1 MMSTIYEGRR
11 PWRFASLLVMAL
23 MLLLP
28 TVSCAAQKGAIDKE
42 EFRAV
47 LREVLAED
55 PDIILEVLK
64 ERSEDVLDIAQQGN
78 ALRKRKA
85 MVAQWRQDTQTP
97 KKPDLKQR
105 AFRGGQKAPVT
116 IVSYSDF
123 TCPYCRQAEYVIVQI
138 LKKYGANV
146 RVTFKPLPKDTPE
159 SQAAAKLSTA
169 AFMLDPQKGWKVF
182 DALFDG
188 IADFEHNQDA
198 FVKRLCADTGLDQ
211 KALAAKAES
220 EAVQS
225 RLDADRE
232 EADGLGISGTPY
244 FLVNDLLIRGAVSRE
259 LFEEAVEMA
268 LDLKKK
274 K

>member
-1 MMSTIYEGRR
+1 MLIDHSGKR
-11 PWRFASLLVMAL
+11 PWRFVSLLILAFT
-23 MLLLP
+23 LLLP
-28 TVSCAAQKGAIDKE
+28 TVSCAAQKGGINKE
-42 EFRAV
+42 EFRTV

-85 MVAQWRQDTQTP
+85 MIAQWRQDAQNP
-97 KKPDLKQR
+97 KKTDLKQR

-116 IVSYSDF
+116 IISYSDF
-123 TCPYCRQAEYVIVQI
+123 TCPYCRQAEYVIVQV

-159 SQAAAKLSTA
+159 SQAAAKLSVA

-188 IADFEHNQDA
+188 IDAFEQDQEA
-198 FVKRLCADTGLDQ
+198 FVKKLCADVGLDQ
-211 KALAAKAES
+211 KTLTARAES
-220 EAVQS
+220 DAVQK

-232 EADGLGISGTPY
+232 EADSLGISGTPH

-259 LFEEAVEMA
+259 LFEEAVDMA
-268 LDLKKK
+268 LELKKK